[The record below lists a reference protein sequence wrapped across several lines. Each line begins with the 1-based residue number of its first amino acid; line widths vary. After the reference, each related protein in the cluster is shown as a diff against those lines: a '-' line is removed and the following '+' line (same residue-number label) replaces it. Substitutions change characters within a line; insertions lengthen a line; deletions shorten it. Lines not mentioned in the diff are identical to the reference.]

1 MIQSDSSDK
10 SSEGSES
17 AAVGDS
23 ISQQV
28 ASGDYISLPHKDAYA
43 TYFNQLGR
51 VFNVLEAWVESQ
63 LGKLS
68 PELRVLKMNLKRIHQ
83 STELLRLKYL
93 HEPTHTLRLDLNE
106 SGFPHFNELQR
117 MVGDFL
123 NSEEYLQELPPAVLA
138 IEQALDELF
147 DKREKPVDGLQV
159 MGRRQYLK
167 RLRNADFLGPF
178 RFGGVSFQPATEP
191 GVRNCVA
198 AWTCYS
204 SRDNFP
210 YMHIMHFD
218 QSVKAD
224 ELHPKTDAYDAF
236 KTCVEQQSG
245 HIPPLAVLATALDES
260 FETIHP
266 KVLRRVSLGPITLPI
281 FSFDEGPLASLL
293 RNSGK
298 PSDFVLQ
305 LESELI
311 VSSRQVVRE
320 KGGLF
325 RAEKVREIFEVDDD
339 NFECFDRKLT
349 DINRFL
355 FMPHR
360 LWQAVETDPSLLPEK
375 FADSHRLAFDELNQ
389 VHAL

>member
-1 MIQSDSSDK
+1 LSPTDLSDK
-10 SSEGSES
+10 ARRD
-17 AAVGDS
+17 AAGGRDT

-28 ASGDYISLPHKDAYA
+28 ASGDYVELPHKDAYA

-51 VFNVLEAWVESQ
+51 VFHVLEAWVASE

-68 PELRVLKMNLKRIHQ
+68 PELKVLKMNLHRIHE

-93 HEPTHTLRLDLNE
+93 HEPTHSLRLDLNE

-117 MVGDFL
+117 MVGDYV
-123 NSEEYLQELPPAVLA
+123 NAQEYLAELPPVVLA
-138 IEQALDELF
+138 IEQTLDELF
-147 DKREKPVDGLQV
+147 KTQQKPVEGLQI

-167 RLRNADFLGPF
+167 RLMHSDFLGPF
-178 RFGGVSFQPATEP
+178 RFGGVHVLQTTSE
-191 GVRNCVA
+191 RRSCVA

-210 YMHIMHFD
+210 YLHIMHFD
-218 QSVKAD
+218 QSLKAD
-224 ELHPKTDAYDAF
+224 ALTPKTDGYEAF
-236 KTCVEQQSG
+236 KDCVEQQSG
-245 HIPPLAVLATALDES
+245 HIPPLAVLATGLDES

-266 KVLRRVSLGPITLPI
+266 KMLRRVSLGPITLPI
-281 FSFDEGPLASLL
+281 FSFDEGPLAELL
-293 RNSGK
+293 RNFGK

-311 VSSRQVVRE
+311 VSNRQVVRE

-325 RAEKVREIFEVDDD
+325 RAQKVREIFEVDES

-349 DINRFL
+349 DVNRFL

-360 LWQAVETDPSLLPEK
+360 LWQAVETDPTLLPEK
-375 FADSHRLAFDELNQ
+375 FKESHRLAFDELNQ
-389 VHAL
+389 VYAL